1 MDECSNQSVVER
13 SRRGI
18 IMDEQNSWGVITAE
32 RNTITEKINE
42 PPLIENQTKQM
53 PSSCDQTAV
62 ITQRLA
68 ENIGPQKFGI
78 WFKNSTKFTL
88 TNNYLNIAAANLFIA
103 GWLEKHFQA
112 EIKQA
117 AKTVIAGEAKIV
129 FTIDSAISGSQ
140 KKTTTTSQA
149 KSSAKPK

>member
-1 MDECSNQSVVER
+1 MSKT
-13 SRRGI
+13 
-18 IMDEQNSWGVITAE
+18 SWGVITAE

-140 KKTTTTSQA
+140 KKPQQPARQNHQLNRNSNFNSKTILQS
-149 KSSAKPK
+149 PKRK